1 MKSRQ
6 NEIKEVIYHVFDF
19 YHIKVTKVLLF
30 GSRSRGQ
37 FSDDSD
43 WDFLIIVEKSL
54 TRNEKIDISYQI
66 KEDLA
71 KKHIPCDI
79 IIRSRS
85 EIGNYT
91 SMVHS
96 VTKTA
101 LEEGIL
107 F

>member
-1 MKSRQ
+1 
-6 NEIKEVIYHVFDF
+6 
-19 YHIKVTKVLLF
+19 
-30 GSRSRGQ
+30 
-37 FSDDSD
+37 
-43 WDFLIIVEKSL
+43 LIIVEKSL

-79 IIRSRS
+79 IIRSLS

-101 LEEGIL
+101 LEEGVL

>member
-1 MKSRQ
+1 M
-6 NEIKEVIYHVFDF
+6 N
-19 YHIKVTKVLLF
+19 
-30 GSRSRGQ
+30 
-37 FSDDSD
+37 
-43 WDFLIIVEKSL
+43 
-54 TRNEKIDISYQI
+54 ISYQI
-66 KEDLA
+66 REALA

-85 EIGNYT
+85 EIENDT

>member
-1 MKSRQ
+1 MKSYHR
-6 NEIKEVIYHVFDF
+6 EIKAVIYRVFDS
-19 YHIKVTKVLLF
+19 YHLKVDKILLF
-30 GSRSRGQ
+30 GSRSKEQ
-37 FSDDSD
+37 YSEDSD
-43 WDFLIIVEKSL
+43 WDFLIVVENPL
-54 TRNEKIDISYQI
+54 TRNEKMNISYQI
-66 KEDLA
+66 REALA

-85 EIGNYT
+85 EIENDT